1 MTALPPEG
9 RPVVIAHRGGNDL
22 AALDR
27 AKATGVDLAELDV
40 WLHGGALEVR
50 HLKTMGPIPLLWDRW
65 RLVPGWIPRLR
76 IEQVLESASRDIRLM
91 IDLKSKTLALSKA
104 LIAVLA
110 RQLPGAPYTVTARN
124 WPLLAPFEEV
134 AEASIIP
141 SAATGSELAELLPS
155 LGERYQTLSL
165 HRGLV
170 TAELMSELT
179 GRGVATYVWP
189 INNQAWL
196 EQVLAA
202 GVSGVNTDDLELA
215 AAVVARRPGAAG
227 VAPAQR

>member
-91 IDLKSKTLALSKA
+91 IDLKSKTLALSEA

-124 WPLLAPFEEV
+124 WPLLAP
-134 AEASIIP
+134 SK
-141 SAATGSELAELLPS
+141 
-155 LGERYQTLSL
+155 R
-165 HRGLV
+165 
-170 TAELMSELT
+170 
-179 GRGVATYVWP
+179 
-189 INNQAWL
+189 
-196 EQVLAA
+196 
-202 GVSGVNTDDLELA
+202 
-215 AAVVARRPGAAG
+215 
-227 VAPAQR
+227 